1 VKATS
6 RREKKNWE
14 RRRKGKNT
22 DGEKGGHNRKVPG
35 ETRNQGHTESR
46 ENPKKNQGKETRQ
59 RKKNRYRERE
69 GETSESRRK
78 QEIKRKKGEN
88 VVRSALHHRHP
99 HLPVQRQR

>member
-1 VKATS
+1 VKKGHSLATA
-6 RREKKNWE
+6 
-14 RRRKGKNT
+14 
-22 DGEKGGHNRKVPG
+22 GES
-35 ETRNQGHTESR
+35 RNQGYTESR

-88 VVRSALHHRHP
+88 VARSDLHQRHP